1 MRLST
6 LGGKIIRVL
15 AVALMVSTS
24 LGPSVK
30 PREEGRQSVR
40 AANAAQRTDSTN
52 RQLRV
57 AAVVCFLKGEQTSGM
72 NKICYYDCLGSA
84 AAITISAVELCP
96 LSITR

>member
-1 MRLST
+1 M
-6 LGGKIIRVL
+6 KIVRVL
-15 AVALMVSTS
+15 AVALTVSAS

-30 PREEGRQSVR
+30 PLEEDSQSVW
-40 AANAAQRTDSTN
+40 AANAAQRIDSTN

-57 AAVVCFLKGEQTSGM
+57 AAVVCFLKGEQISGM

-96 LSITR
+96 LTITR